1 MRLSTVHTTDY
12 ESQERHFKFNVIHF
26 VSDGRMLQG
35 ECSSY
40 LGLDQLRRTASLGLL
55 LRDTRRYSTSLSLLP
70 CLPLLLFLLLP
81 LLILPWLLPGGAVG
95 PGAWFVLVGG
105 GGGTR
110 HIVVL

>member
-1 MRLSTVHTTDY
+1 MRPSTVHTTDY

-40 LGLDQLRRTASLGLL
+40 LDLDQLRRTASLGLL

-70 CLPLLLFLLLP
+70 CLPLPLFLLLF
-81 LLILPWLLPGGAVG
+81 LPWLLPGGAVG
-95 PGAWFVLVGG
+95 RGAWFVLVGG